1 MELGTAD
8 DKLKEGVKPEKNDH
22 SDLKVEGQDGSEVP
36 LSIKRH
42 VPLSALIEAQGRDS
56 SEVLLSIKRHVPLST
71 LIEAHCERQG
81 CQ

>member
-1 MELGTAD
+1 MQTWQASYEAAARETMELGTAD
-8 DKLKEGVKPEKNDH
+8 EKLKEGVKPEKNDH

-42 VPLSALIEAQGRDS
+42 VPLS
-56 SEVLLSIKRHVPLST
+56 T

>member
-1 MELGTAD
+1 MQTWQASYEAAARETMELGTAD

-42 VPLSALIEAQGRDS
+42 VPLSTLREAEGWDGQRC
-56 SEVLLSIKRHVPLST
+56 R
-71 LIEAHCERQG
+71 
-81 CQ
+81 